1 MKTEYREEENAVVGI
16 EGGGKGGAPSASPQ
30 GQQQGAAGNVI
41 GFEPPLGMI
50 SGGMGTGA
58 DLIAQGIQEIIGSRI
73 YETWL
78 LRNIHRVDASSAM
91 RMIDT
96 TLVSN
101 GGNPETFTKTTTP
114 MKLKVPYSINED
126 VARVVAE
133 DASLAETSATFGQ
146 YAPNFVTFRT
156 KQVVSNEL
164 LEDAKIRE
172 ILGYQF
178 AENIAESLQAY
189 VLTQIG
195 AAVAGTTR
203 HHRNNL
209 GASVGT
215 TTGIADQMILTA
227 LTSSTP
233 IVATWTS
240 ALGGAIAAETPIF
253 KFTERS
259 KLMIVSH
266 PAAASTYLLNN
277 GSGADATARAQILN
291 LDRDPEMIA
300 SVAGIPWYTDE
311 SMPKPSV
318 AGALP
323 TSLPHILI
331 FNPLQVLLAIKSPVR
346 VYLDTESGIASNQTT
361 VHATFRAAGSMLNP
375 KSVAAYSLK
384 TLVANS

>member
-1 MKTEYREEENAVVGI
+1 MRTEYREEMEEGELI
-16 EGGGKGGAPSASPQ
+16 IDGGGKGGGVSPPAAPQ
-30 GQQQGAAGNVI
+30 GQQSAAGNTI

-50 SGGMGTGA
+50 SGGMGSGG
-58 DLIAQGIQEIIGSRI
+58 DLIAQGIQEIIGSRL

-96 TLVSN
+96 TYPSGV
-101 GGNPETFTKTTTP
+101 KTTTP
-114 MKLKVPYSINED
+114 LKLKVPHSINED
-126 VARVVAE
+126 VARTVAE
-133 DASLAETSATFGQ
+133 DASLAETTATFGQ
-146 YAPNFVTFRT
+146 YAPSFVTFRT

-172 ILGYQF
+172 ILAYQF
-178 AENIAESLQAY
+178 AENIAESVQAY

-203 HHRNNL
+203 HHRNNF
-209 GASVGT
+209 GATVGT
-215 TTGIADQMILTA
+215 TNGIPLLDVLQAMVSA
-227 LTSSTP
+227 CP
-233 IVATWTS
+233 VVATWT
-240 ALGGAIAAETPIF
+240 ATTNGGIAAETALF
-253 KFTERS
+253 KQTERS
-259 KLMIVSH
+259 KLMIVSN
-266 PAAASTYLLNN
+266 PAALTSFLTGGTTSGIPSASHSIVSAINREPGVVET
-277 GSGADATARAQILN
+277 IL
-291 LDRDPEMIA
+291 
-300 SVAGIPWYTDE
+300 GIPWYTDE
-311 SMPKPSV
+311 SLPKPSV

-331 FNPLQVLLAIKSPVR
+331 FNPMQVLLAIKSPVR
-346 VYLDTESGIASNQTT
+346 VTLDTESLMASNQTT

>member
-1 MKTEYREEENAVVGI
+1 MRTEYRVDAIEEVGI
-16 EGGGKGGAPSASPQ
+16 EGGIGGAAAAAPQ
-30 GQQQGAAGNVI
+30 GQQAGAGNVI

-50 SGGMGTGA
+50 SGGMGSGA
-58 DLIAQGIQEIIGSRI
+58 HLIAQGIQEIIGSRI

-96 TLVSN
+96 TNTSD
-101 GGNPETFTKTTTP
+101 GANPPVFTKATTP

-146 YAPNFVTFRT
+146 YAPSFVTFRT
-156 KQVVSNEL
+156 KQTLSNEL
-164 LEDAKIRE
+164 LNDAKIRE

-178 AENIAESLQAY
+178 AQNIAESLQAY

-209 GASVGT
+209 GATVGT
-215 TTGIADQMILTA
+215 TTGIPDQLILTA

-253 KFTERS
+253 KFTERT
-259 KLMIVSH
+259 KLMIASH
-266 PAAASTYLLNN
+266 PAAASTFLLNAS
-277 GSGADATARAQILN
+277 SGIDTVSRAQIIGLGS
-291 LDRDPEMIA
+291 DPEMIA
-300 SVAGIPWYTDE
+300 SVAGIPWYSDE

-323 TSLPHILI
+323 TTMPHILI